1 MSDTLLEKFF
11 ESKRW
16 EEAIENGILKG
27 IDKGELRKLC
37 SPEVRSLLLDKI
49 IFDKYDIAPPHQAKI
64 PKDNGDYRI
73 VYVNENI
80 DRIFL
85 SITNDMLFELLPDM
99 IHNSC
104 KSYQKGI
111 GYGKVV
117 QEVSRR
123 ICETSKGTSDVLG
136 FKADLSKYFDSVP
149 LKYIMQV
156 FDHIESRIGFSSII
170 SILRRYYMSN
180 ICFDTEGKLIEHY
193 QSLKQ
198 GCAVAS
204 FLADTMLYHIDEMLS
219 SLPGF
224 YVRYS
229 DDILYI
235 GSEIEKAMGILQ
247 SELNKMQMK
256 LNPKKVEQLCADR
269 WFKFL
274 GFTIKSDQ
282 ISLSKSRIKSFQDE
296 ISNRTIKKNISY
308 QNAVRSVNHYLYI
321 GNDEYSW
328 ATQVLPIINTKKD
341 IDTLNQYV
349 MDCIRACIT
358 GKKKVGG
365 LGCTVDK
372 PDHTILRGTGKN
384 VTENRRKTDKSI
396 SGYYSLGCMRNAM
409 LTCKP
414 VYETLV
420 RSL

>member
-1 MSDTLLEKFF
+1 
-11 ESKRW
+11 
-16 EEAIENGILKG
+16 
-27 IDKGELRKLC
+27 
-37 SPEVRSLLLDKI
+37 
-49 IFDKYDIAPPHQAKI
+49 
-64 PKDNGDYRI
+64 
-73 VYVNENI
+73 
-80 DRIFL
+80 
-85 SITNDMLFELLPDM
+85 
-99 IHNSC
+99 
-104 KSYQKGI
+104 
-111 GYGKVV
+111 
-117 QEVSRR
+117 
-123 ICETSKGTSDVLG
+123 
-136 FKADLSKYFDSVP
+136 
-149 LKYIMQV
+149 
-156 FDHIESRIGFSSII
+156 
-170 SILRRYYMSN
+170 
-180 ICFDTEGKLIEHY
+180 
-193 QSLKQ
+193 
-198 GCAVAS
+198 
-204 FLADTMLYHIDEMLS
+204 MLYHIDEMLS

-256 LNPKKVEQLCADR
+256 LNPKKVEQLYADR

-384 VTENRRKTDKSI
+384 VTANRRKTDKSI
-396 SGYYSLGCMRNAM
+396 SGYYSLSCMRNAM